1 MRTILF
7 LIQKEFLQIFRD
19 KAMLFILFV
28 VPVVQLV
35 VLAYAATFELKGA
48 EFHLVDHDQSA
59 ASRRLANTFTATG
72 YFSLVGESFD
82 TDKGIEDIL
91 RNEARMVMVI
101 PKDFGKDLQTGGSP
115 GVQFLISAV
124 DGTSAGLIQSYAQ
137 SIVRG
142 FSRDIGAE
150 IQNVT
155 AGGVISAATILRPEI
170 TVSNW
175 FNPTLD
181 YIIYMVPGIITILV
195 TLVCLLLSVLN
206 IVREREIGTIEQ
218 LNVTPIRKY
227 QFITGKLVPTWILAM
242 VVLTVGLT
250 VARFWFEIPFRG
262 NVLLIYATAAIYLPA
277 IQGLGLLISSVSH
290 TQQQAMFINF
300 FCFMIFMLMGGIF
313 TPIESMP
320 GWAQELTLVNPIAW
334 FGKIVRMVLLKG
346 SGWTDIA
353 HMVGV
358 LAVMAAA
365 LLPLAAFSYRKR
377 TS

>member
-1 MRTILF
+1 
-7 LIQKEFLQIFRD
+7 
-19 KAMLFILFV
+19 
-28 VPVVQLV
+28 
-35 VLAYAATFELKGA
+35 
-48 EFHLVDHDQSA
+48 
-59 ASRRLANTFTATG
+59 
-72 YFSLVGESFD
+72 
-82 TDKGIEDIL
+82 
-91 RNEARMVMVI
+91 
-101 PKDFGKDLQTGGSP
+101 
-115 GVQFLISAV
+115 
-124 DGTSAGLIQSYAQ
+124 
-137 SIVRG
+137 
-142 FSRDIGAE
+142 
-150 IQNVT
+150 
-155 AGGVISAATILRPEI
+155 
-170 TVSNW
+170 
-175 FNPTLD
+175 
-181 YIIYMVPGIITILV
+181 
-195 TLVCLLLSVLN
+195 
-206 IVREREIGTIEQ
+206 
-218 LNVTPIRKY
+218 
-227 QFITGKLVPTWILAM
+227 M